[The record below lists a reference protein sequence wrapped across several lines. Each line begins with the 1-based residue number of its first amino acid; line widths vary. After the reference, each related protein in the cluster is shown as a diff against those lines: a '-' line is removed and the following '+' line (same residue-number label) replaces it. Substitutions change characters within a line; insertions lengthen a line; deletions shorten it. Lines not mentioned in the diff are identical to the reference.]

1 MIVKVAMMGKL
12 LKTVTLSVLVV
23 LILSSTAHAGEWV
36 RIFYSSDGGVFY
48 ARKSAFQK
56 VGLGSASPIREGE
69 FKLVPPQNPDFAYM
83 LALYRVDCRQR
94 TLMAL
99 SASLHAR
106 DGSMIESDGVDENT
120 PPAPVEP
127 GTGSEA
133 VYHYLCGHY

>member
-1 MIVKVAMMGKL
+1 MMKKL
-12 LKTVTLSVLVV
+12 LTSVTFSVLAILV
-23 LILSSTAHAGEWV
+23 LSGTAHAGEWIK
-36 RIFYSSDGGVFY
+36 IFYSSDGGVFY

-56 VGLGSASPIREGE
+56 VSLSDSDAVREGE
-69 FKLVPPQNPDFAYM
+69 FKLVPPRNPDFTYM
-83 LALYRVDCRQR
+83 LALYRVDCQQR
-94 TLMAL
+94 TLTAL

-106 DGSMIESDGVDENT
+106 DGSVIESDGVDENT

>member
-1 MIVKVAMMGKL
+1 MKKL

-23 LILSSTAHAGEWV
+23 LILSDSAHAGEWV
-36 RIFYSSDGGVFY
+36 GIFYSGDGGVFY
-48 ARKSAFQK
+48 AQKNAFQK
-56 VGLGSASPIREGE
+56 VGLDSASPLREGT
-69 FKLVPPQNPDFAYM
+69 FKLVPPKNPDFAYM

-106 DGSMIESDGVDENT
+106 DGSVIESDGVDENT